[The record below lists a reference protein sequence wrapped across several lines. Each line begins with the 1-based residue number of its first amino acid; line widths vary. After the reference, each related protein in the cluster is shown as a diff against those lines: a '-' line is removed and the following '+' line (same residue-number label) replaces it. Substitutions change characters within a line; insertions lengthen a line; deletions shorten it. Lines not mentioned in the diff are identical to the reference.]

1 MRKKSRISS
10 YKEYEER
17 VIFLLKKQLIKG
29 GTTEDNLREHYPYRY
44 KNELAIF
51 DLVEL
56 DNDNHL
62 LNV

>member
-29 GTTEDNLREHYPYRY
+29 GTTEDNLREHYP
-44 KNELAIF
+44 
-51 DLVEL
+51 
-56 DNDNHL
+56 
-62 LNV
+62 